1 MTLDNRI
8 SSGRYNSARKVSK
21 GKSPSPLLNG
31 FIWGGTF
38 TLTAI
43 ISAVLG
49 ATVALKS
56 SLPVDVNPLLATIEN
71 LGKHGWRSLF
81 IPSLQ
86 EPINI
91 IILGIDQ
98 VPEAQVGSVE
108 AFSGR
113 SDTILLARFQ
123 PQDNSL
129 RLLSIPRDSRVE
141 MPNGSYD
148 KVNSA
153 NALGGADFAVEV
165 LSQNLN
171 SVPIDRY
178 IRVTT
183 SAFREMVD
191 LVGGIEVYVPYDMK
205 YKDDTQKLYI
215 DLKQGLQTLNGEQ
228 AEQFSRFRKD
238 ALGDIGRVQRQQIL
252 MKALRQK
259 IQNPAMI
266 TRIPEIWELLQRNID
281 TNLTYDEMLSLAS
294 FSVGLDQS
302 DLKMVMLPG
311 RFSTT
316 DEYNYS
322 YWIISETATDK
333 IMQEF
338 FDQDSSST
346 DSSLNTEQS
355 PYGIKIAIQNATSNP
370 NLARAMAQYLQD
382 HNFHNVYI
390 SSRSNRPILST
401 QIIAQQGDLKSAQM
415 LQQVLEFGEIEASS
429 TGDLDSD
436 LTILLGADA
445 EKLLQDD
452 TFAR

>member
-1 MTLDNRI
+1 MKLDNRV
-8 SSGRYNSARKVSK
+8 SSRRYNSSRKVTKSK
-21 GKSPSPLLNG
+21 SLSPLLNG

-43 ISAVLG
+43 ISAIFG

-56 SLPVDVNPLLATIEN
+56 SLPIDVNPLLATIQN
-71 LGKHGWRSLF
+71 LSKHGLRSLF
-81 IPSLQ
+81 ITPLQ
-86 EPINI
+86 KPINI
-91 IILGIDQ
+91 LILGIDQ
-98 VPEAQVGSVE
+98 VPNAEPGSE
-108 AFSGR
+108 NAFSGR

-153 NALGGADFAVEV
+153 NAVGGADLAVQV
-165 LSQNLN
+165 ISQNLGG
-171 SVPIDRY
+171 VQIDRY

-215 DLKQGLQTLNGEQ
+215 ELKQGLQTLNGEQ

-238 ALGDIGRVQRQQIL
+238 ALGDIGRVQRQQML
-252 MKALRQK
+252 MKALCQK

-302 DLKMVMLPG
+302 DFKMVMLPG

-316 DEYNYS
+316 AEYNSS
-322 YWIISETATDK
+322 YWITSQESTAK
-333 IMQEF
+333 IMGEF
-338 FDQDSSST
+338 FEQDSSSS
-346 DSSLNTEQS
+346 DSPVKTETS
-355 PYGIKIAIQNATSNP
+355 PSEIKIAIQNATSNP

-390 SSRSNRPILST
+390 SSKSNRPILST
-401 QIIAQQGDLKSAQM
+401 QIIAQRGDIKSAQM
-415 LQQVLEFGEIEASS
+415 LQQILEFGEIEASS

-452 TFAR
+452 TFVR